1 MAIRLTKETWDLIRA
16 EYIAG
21 ATAQQLVDRHAF
33 GLCAK
38 SIHKRAHRENWRA
51 GAGAPKSSQVA
62 ADRAQAEGISFD
74 AAARLEAIGRN
85 AVVASNR
92 AAATL
97 IGEMMV
103 DALRMASSASKQ
115 GDSDLAQSAQMLIS
129 AASSASTALRLKIEA
144 DCIAFDISASTG
156 NTKSAEPM
164 EAV

>member
-33 GLCAK
+33 GLCAQ

-51 GAGAPKSSQVA
+51 GAAMSSRIA
-62 ADRAQAEGISFD
+62 ADRAQAEGITLD

-92 AAATL
+92 ASATL
-97 IGEMMV
+97 IGKMMSE
-103 DALRMASSASKQ
+103 ALCMASLASKDGNHDQ
-115 GDSDLAQSAQMLIS
+115 AQSAQLLI
-129 AASSASTALRLKIEA
+129 AAAREASVALRVKMEA
-144 DCIAFDISASTG
+144 DRVAYDIAG
-156 NTKSAEPM
+156 NAKFAPGETA
-164 EAV
+164 